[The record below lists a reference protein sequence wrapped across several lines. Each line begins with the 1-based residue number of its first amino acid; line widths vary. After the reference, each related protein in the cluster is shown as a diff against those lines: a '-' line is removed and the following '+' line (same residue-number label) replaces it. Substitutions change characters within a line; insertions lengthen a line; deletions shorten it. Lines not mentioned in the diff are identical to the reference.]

1 MMKKLI
7 FSISMIVAV
16 IVPSMAKQQTTRID
30 QNLTIFNDVMRQLD
44 FNYVDTLNYDKL
56 IQQSIDAMLYYIDPY
71 TVYIPKSEDE
81 QLRIMTEGKYGGVGA
96 LIMQRDSNLY
106 VSEPYEHMPAAEAGL
121 QAGDKFINVDGMDCY
136 GKTIKELSNKLR
148 GVPGT
153 KVKVVLDRNGEE
165 YSKEITRQDIHLPAV
180 NLATVCQ
187 DTIGYIAFSEFTQ
200 NSSQEFLIELD
211 RLVQTHHINRLIID
225 LRGNGGGLIDEAN
238 KILGFFLPRGTE
250 VVSTKGKVEKL
261 CHSYKTTSLPIF
273 PDMPLIVMV
282 DENSA
287 SAAEI
292 VAGALQDLNR
302 ATIIGQRTYGK
313 GLVQNVRPIAYGGHL
328 KITTAKYYLPSG
340 RCIQAIDYAERQ
352 KGNKLHKDTTGG
364 ILPDIVL
371 KDSMKID
378 VCYSLYREN
387 MFFDYATLFH
397 QKHAEI
403 ASAEQF
409 RLTDDDIEDFCKFL
423 GEKNFKYETETG
435 KYFKELLELAQ
446 KEDIDSAMI
455 AELEALQAKLTF
467 DYKAAIYKHRSEI
480 EKLLGGEIIKRYY
493 YQKGYYTYMLR
504 FDDELK
510 RAIEEIAK

>member
-1 MMKKLI
+1 
-7 FSISMIVAV
+7 
-16 IVPSMAKQQTTRID
+16 
-30 QNLTIFNDVMRQLD
+30 
-44 FNYVDTLNYDKL
+44 
-56 IQQSIDAMLYYIDPY
+56 
-71 TVYIPKSEDE
+71 
-81 QLRIMTEGKYGGVGA
+81 
-96 LIMQRDSNLY
+96 
-106 VSEPYEHMPAAEAGL
+106 
-121 QAGDKFINVDGMDCY
+121 
-136 GKTIKELSNKLR
+136 
-148 GVPGT
+148 
-153 KVKVVLDRNGEE
+153 
-165 YSKEITRQDIHLPAV
+165 
-180 NLATVCQ
+180 
-187 DTIGYIAFSEFTQ
+187 
-200 NSSQEFLIELD
+200 
-211 RLVQTHHINRLIID
+211 
-225 LRGNGGGLIDEAN
+225 
-238 KILGFFLPRGTE
+238 
-250 VVSTKGKVEKL
+250 
-261 CHSYKTTSLPIF
+261 
-273 PDMPLIVMV
+273 MPLIVMV

-302 ATIIGQRTYGK
+302 ATILGQRTYGK
-313 GLVQNVRPIAYGGHL
+313 GLVQNLRPIAYGGHL

-352 KGNKLHKDTTGG
+352 KGNKLHKDTAGG

-378 VCYSLYREN
+378 ICYSLYREN

-397 QKHAEI
+397 QKHGEI
-403 ASAEQF
+403 APAEQF
-409 RLTDDDIEDFCKFL
+409 CLTDRDIEDFCKFL

-455 AELEALQAKLTF
+455 AELETLQAKLTF